1 MAAIGASCVVIMGLF
16 MLPYES
22 APARIR
28 LKDIASAW
36 FFLGAGSVD
45 PTQRLCD
52 SMAIAVKGTLF
63 CVHHWN
69 AENRDLIRIRI
80 CGFSDSTING
90 FLVMG
95 HSQFRMLCY
104 VDVGQTLFFQGGRIP
119 RSDGKEARVGRS
131 DG

>member
-1 MAAIGASCVVIMGLF
+1 L
-16 MLPYES
+16 
-22 APARIR
+22 
-28 LKDIASAW
+28 
-36 FFLGAGSVD
+36 FFLGASGLD
-45 PTQRLCD
+45 PTQRFCD
-52 SMAIAVKGTLF
+52 SMVIAVKGTLF

-95 HSQFRMLCY
+95 HSQLIMLCY
-104 VDVGQTLFFQGGRIP
+104 VDVGETLFFQGANGRIP